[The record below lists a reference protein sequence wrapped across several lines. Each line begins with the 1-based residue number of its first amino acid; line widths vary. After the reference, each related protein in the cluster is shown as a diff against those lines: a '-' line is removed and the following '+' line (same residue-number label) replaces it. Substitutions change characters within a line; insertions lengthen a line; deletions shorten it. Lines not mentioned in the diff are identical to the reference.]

1 MQALRDLYQ
10 AHIERFA
17 QFVNSFPNEHFN
29 GPLLMESSAY
39 YQQPRKLLIVGQQT
53 YGGPCEYGNIDAQL
67 EWYRKFNM
75 GWQEG
80 KRDYP
85 SPFWNVTRKVE
96 FVLGIERYSCA
107 WSNLNRFDHNGGPP
121 KGEKI
126 LEEVA
131 KLDFLVREEIQILN
145 PDTLRLP
152 GGSGAGL
159 EE

>member
-1 MQALRDLYQ
+1 
-10 AHIERFA
+10 
-17 QFVNSFPNEHFN
+17 
-29 GPLLMESSAY
+29 
-39 YQQPRKLLIVGQQT
+39 
-53 YGGPCEYGNIDAQL
+53 
-67 EWYRKFNM
+67 M

-145 PDTLRLP
+145 PDICLFYTNWKRDVRIKALYPGVQFHDVEGLPSRHFARLIHDSLPELTLRTPHPRTIRMRKWEDAFLTYMR
-152 GGSGAGL
+152 GWVL
-159 EE
+159 EKPLAK